1 MAQVTIFK
9 PAEIT
14 VQVIDGNPPVD
25 QSAELEALQ
34 AQLATVTAERAALQA
49 KIDASRAKLDELSA
63 QDAAADAAES
73 AKIAEARS
81 ALD

>member
-25 QSAELEALQ
+25 QSAEVAALQ
-34 AQLATVTAERAALQA
+34 AQVQALTAERDAL
-49 KIDASRAKLDELSA
+49 L
-63 QDAAADAAES
+63 
-73 AKIAEARS
+73 AKIAAAQA
-81 ALD
+81 ALA

>member
-25 QSAELEALQ
+25 QSAEVAALQ
-34 AQLATVTAERAALQA
+34 AQLATVTAERDSLIVANAVLQSKIDGAKAALA
-49 KIDASRAKLDELSA
+49 
-63 QDAAADAAES
+63 
-73 AKIAEARS
+73 
-81 ALD
+81 

>member
-14 VQVIDGNPPVD
+14 VQLIDGNPPVD
-25 QSAELEALQ
+25 QSAEVAALQ
-34 AQLATVTAERAALQA
+34 AQLATVTAERDALLAANAALQV
-49 KIDASRAKLDELSA
+49 KITNARA
-63 QDAAADAAES
+63 
-73 AKIAEARS
+73 